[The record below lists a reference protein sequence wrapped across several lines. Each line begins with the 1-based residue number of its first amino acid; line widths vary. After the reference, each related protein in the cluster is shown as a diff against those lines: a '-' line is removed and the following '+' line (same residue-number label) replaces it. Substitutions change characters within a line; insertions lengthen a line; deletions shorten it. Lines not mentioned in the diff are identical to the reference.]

1 MRAMSRFLPY
11 VVLLLLPAC
20 YAAKVETG
28 LPASNTQIRQ
38 TFASSW
44 IYGLVPPK
52 TVAAAAQCPNGVAVV
67 ETQLSFL
74 NQVVG
79 VLTLGIYTPMQI
91 VVTCAAKPAVS
102 LMRVEVNL
110 ALAEGATEQEAQE
123 VFARAADEAVRTG
136 KPVCVWTTAR
146 DMEEDSGEIST
157 STN

>member
-1 MRAMSRFLPY
+1 MRTMNRFLPY
-11 VVLLLLPAC
+11 LLLLLLPAC

-28 LPASNTQIRQ
+28 LPASKTQIRQ

-67 ETQLSFL
+67 ETQLSFV
-74 NQVVG
+74 NQLVG
-79 VLTLGIYTPMQI
+79 FLTLGIYTPMQI
-91 VVTCAAKPAVS
+91 VVTCAEKPAVS

-136 KPVCVWTTAR
+136 RPVCVWTTSRAA
-146 DMEEDSGEIST
+146 EDISQGTST